1 MPYPYESLKEID
13 NHQTIILEN
22 FDSTTSIKDLRV
34 GETINSIVRE
44 YLKNNK
50 TCVLTYVCD
59 SLDGYALA
67 RHRKFNP
74 WYQLYDNSALVLR
87 NYTVEISDLEIYLLS
102 SIFDPREHETEFID
116 SLYKREVAALSKS

>member
-1 MPYPYESLKEID
+1 M
-13 NHQTIILEN
+13 
-22 FDSTTSIKDLRV
+22 
-34 GETINSIVRE
+34 
-44 YLKNNK
+44 
-50 TCVLTYVCD
+50 LTYVCD